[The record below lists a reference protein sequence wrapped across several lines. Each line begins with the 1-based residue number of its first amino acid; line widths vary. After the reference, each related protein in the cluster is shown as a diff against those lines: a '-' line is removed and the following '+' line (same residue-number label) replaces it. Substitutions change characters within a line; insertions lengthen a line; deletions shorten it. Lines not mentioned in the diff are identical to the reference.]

1 MTNASTAT
9 VSTLSAYDGTLL
21 SLRTWPAPEGPV
33 RATVLIVHGLGE
45 HSARY
50 EHVATRLR
58 EWGFQAVGYDHRG
71 HGLSLGPRGSLQK
84 DDDLLTDLASVID
97 HVREQHPGPL
107 VLFGHSMGGLT
118 VARFVAGELRA
129 VDAVMLSSPA
139 LDIGLSTLQRG
150 ALKASYSLT
159 PGLQL
164 PNGLDANG
172 VSRDPDEVIAYKN
185 DPLVHDKITPRLVNF
200 MLQGGEFVR
209 ARAPQWKLPTLL
221 MWAGADRLVRPA
233 GSATFAA
240 LAPKDLVR
248 ARPFEGYFHELV
260 NEPLEA
266 REQVFDTMRGWLD
279 ERFPRNPGQL
289 PG

>member
-1 MTNASTAT
+1 MTHASTAT

-21 SLRTWPAPEGPV
+21 SLRTWPAPEGAA
-33 RATVLIVHGLGE
+33 RAVVLIVHGLGE

-58 EWGFQAVGYDHRG
+58 DWGFQVVGYDHRG

-84 DDDLLTDLASVID
+84 DDDLLTDLAGVID
-97 HVREQHPGPL
+97 HVRQQHPGPL

-118 VARFVAGELRA
+118 VARLVAGQLRP

-139 LDIGLSTLQRG
+139 LDIGLSALQLA
-150 ALKASYSLT
+150 ALKASYKLT
-159 PGLQL
+159 PTLQL

-172 VSRDPDEVIAYKN
+172 ISRDPDVVVAYKS
-185 DPLVHDKITPRLVNF
+185 DPLVHDRITPRLVNF
-200 MLQGGEFVR
+200 LLQGGEFVR
-209 ARAPQWKLPTLL
+209 ACASQWKVPTLL
-221 MWAGADRLVRPA
+221 MWATADRLVRPA

-240 LAPKDLVR
+240 LAPQDLVQ
-248 ARPFEGYFHELV
+248 AHPFEGYFHELL

-266 REQVFDTMRGWLD
+266 RERVFDVMRAWLGA
-279 ERFPRNPGQL
+279 RLPRPRD
-289 PG
+289 

>member
-1 MTNASTAT
+1 MTQASTAT

-21 SLRTWPAPEGPV
+21 SLRTWPAPEGRV
-33 RATVLIVHGLGE
+33 RGTVLIVHGLGE

-50 EHVATRLR
+50 ERVATRLR

-84 DDDLLTDLASVID
+84 DDDLLTDLATVVD
-97 HVREQHPGPL
+97 HVRERHPGPF

-118 VARFVAGELRA
+118 VARFVAGELRP

-139 LDIGLSTLQRG
+139 LDIGLSALQRG
-150 ALKASYSLT
+150 ALKASYNLT
-159 PGLQL
+159 PTLQL
-164 PNGLDANG
+164 PNGLDVNG
-172 VSRDPDEVIAYKN
+172 ISRDPDVVVAYKT
-185 DPLVHDKITPRLVNF
+185 DPLVHDRITPRLVNF

-209 ARAPQWKLPTLL
+209 ARAPQWKHPTLL
-221 MWAGADRLVRPA
+221 MWATADRLVRPA

-240 LAPKDLVR
+240 LAPKDLVQ
-248 ARPFEGYFHELV
+248 AHPFEGYFHELV

-266 REQVFDTMRGWLD
+266 REKVFDTMRSWL
-279 ERFPRNPGQL
+279 GQHV
-289 PG
+289 PSAQG

>member
-21 SLRTWPAPEGPV
+21 SLRTWPAPEGRV

-58 EWGFQAVGYDHRG
+58 DWSFQAVGYDHRG

-84 DDDLLTDLASVID
+84 DDDLLTDLATVID
-97 HVREQHPGPL
+97 RVREQHPGPL

-118 VARFVAGELRA
+118 VARFVAGELRP

-159 PGLQL
+159 PTLQL
-164 PNGLDANG
+164 PNGLDVSG
-172 VSRDPDEVIAYKN
+172 ISRDPDVVIAYKN
-185 DPLVHDKITPRLVNF
+185 DPLVHDRITPRLVHF
-200 MLQGGEFVR
+200 MLTGGEFVR
-209 ARAPQWKLPTLL
+209 ARAPLWKHPTLL
-221 MWAGADRLVRPA
+221 MWATADRLVRPA

-240 LAPKDLVR
+240 LTPKDLVQ
-248 ARPFEGYFHELV
+248 AHPFEGYFHELL
-260 NEPLEA
+260 NEPLQA
-266 REQVFDTMRGWLD
+266 RERVFDTMRGWLD
-279 ERFPRNPGQL
+279 ERFPRNSGPL

>member
-1 MTNASTAT
+1 MTKTSTAT

-21 SLRTWPAPEGPV
+21 SLRTWPAPEGRV
-33 RATVLIVHGLGE
+33 RGTVLIVHGLGE

-84 DDDLLTDLASVID
+84 DDDLLTDLATVID
-97 HVREQHPGPL
+97 HVRERHPGPFL
-107 VLFGHSMGGLT
+107 LFGHSMGGLT
-118 VARFVAGELRA
+118 VARFVAGELRP

-159 PGLQL
+159 PTLQL
-164 PNGLDANG
+164 PNGLDVNG
-172 VSRDPDEVIAYKN
+172 ISRDPDVVVAYKN

-209 ARAPQWKLPTLL
+209 ARAPQWKHPTLL

-240 LAPKDLVR
+240 LASKDLVQ
-248 ARPFEGYFHELV
+248 AHPFEGYFHELV

-266 REQVFDTMRGWLD
+266 REKVFDTMRGWLD
-279 ERFPRNPGQL
+279 ERFPRTQG
-289 PG
+289 